1 MTNEFPEVVIEAI
14 KELRSLNNQF
24 DVISYRMGTDGER
37 GLFPQR
43 KSLRAQIIKA
53 EKEFAKRF
61 PDFELVKRNDSYYVR
76 GK

>member
-1 MTNEFPEVVIEAI
+1 MTNEFPEKVIESI
-14 KELRSLNNQF
+14 KELRSLNDQF
-24 DVISYRMGTDGER
+24 DMISYRMGTHGER

-43 KSLRAQIIKA
+43 KSLRAQIVKA

-61 PDFELVKRNDSYYVR
+61 PDFELVKHNNSYYVR